1 MTLRHRVL
9 VFDVNETLLDLR
21 ALDPHFGRVFGDPAA
36 RREWFATMLQ
46 SALLL
51 TITGPYFDFGSHF
64 RAALALTAERRGV
77 TVSEADEKAI
87 LGEVRRLPAHP
98 DVRESLIRLREAG
111 FRIAALTNSIGLVE
125 EAQLTNARIR
135 DLFDEALTADDAKR
149 LKPAPEAYAAAAS
162 KLGVPLNRV
171 RLIAAHAWDVAGAMR
186 AGCAAAFVARPG
198 ALWNPLLEKP
208 DVWGNDLREVADQI
222 IARDR

>member
-1 MTLRHRVL
+1 ML
-9 VFDVNETLLDLR
+9 VFDVNETLLDLA
-21 ALDPHFGRVFGDPAA
+21 ALDPHFARVFGDAA
-36 RREWFATMLQ
+36 VRREWFATMLQ

-64 RAALALTAERRGV
+64 RAALALTAEKRGV
-77 TVSEADEKAI
+77 TVAEADEKSI
-87 LGEVRRLPAHP
+87 LGEVRKLPAHP
-98 DVRESLIRLREAG
+98 EVRVSLERLRDAG
-111 FRIAALTNSIGLVE
+111 FRIAALTNSTGQVE
-125 EAQLTNARIR
+125 DAHLANAGIR

-149 LKPAPEAYAAAAS
+149 LKPAPEAYAAAAR
-162 KLGVPLNRV
+162 KLGVPLERV

-186 AGCAAAFVARPG
+186 AGAAAAFVARPG

-208 DVWGNDLREVADQI
+208 DVWGKDLREVADQI